1 MGVWSSLPSQIHPH
15 FLTLPLLGLGRIAM
29 GQNICGIERLEVT
42 KIAMQ
47 GNTLTRQHH
56 PSERQETPI
65 FENPTSWIIPG
76 APVQGDVSTENA
88 WNAAQVSRFSL
99 SCWGVLKFYVPSQSA
114 LNTWSDKVGT
124 DASYHISTINS
135 VTHQVKAVS
144 GRSHCC

>member
-1 MGVWSSLPSQIHPH
+1 
-15 FLTLPLLGLGRIAM
+15 M

-65 FENPTSWIIPG
+65 FENPQSWIIPG
-76 APVQGDVSTENA
+76 APVQGDVFTETT

-99 SCWGVLKFYVPSQSA
+99 SFWGVLKFYLSSQSA
-114 LNTWSDKVGT
+114 LNTWSDTVEQM
-124 DASYHISTINS
+124 HITFPQSTQSLI
-135 VTHQVKAVS
+135 
-144 GRSHCC
+144 R